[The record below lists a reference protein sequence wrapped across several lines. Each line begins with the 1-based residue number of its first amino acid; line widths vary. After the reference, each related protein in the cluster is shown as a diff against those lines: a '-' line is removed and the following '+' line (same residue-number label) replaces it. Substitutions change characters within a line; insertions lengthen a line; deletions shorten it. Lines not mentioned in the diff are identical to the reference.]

1 MQYGKIYKRACEY
14 RVVER
19 LAKEI
24 ELTAANM
31 IILEYK
37 RDFRRDEAPNI
48 KKKLESTKLPPLTF
62 HMSIPYPKLESD
74 SHMYKRK
81 EISTAEPMWRTKYDE
96 LKA

>member
-14 RVVER
+14 RVFER
-19 LAKEI
+19 LAEEI

-48 KKKLESTKLPPLTF
+48 KKEIGINKAVS
-62 HMSIPYPKLESD
+62 PYFPHEYSLS
-74 SHMYKRK
+74 
-81 EISTAEPMWRTKYDE
+81 
-96 LKA
+96 

>member
-19 LAKEI
+19 LAEEI

-62 HMSIPYPKLESD
+62 HMSIPYPNILSWTRTVTCIKERKYPQRSQCGEP
-74 SHMYKRK
+74 HM
-81 EISTAEPMWRTKYDE
+81 MN
-96 LKA
+96 